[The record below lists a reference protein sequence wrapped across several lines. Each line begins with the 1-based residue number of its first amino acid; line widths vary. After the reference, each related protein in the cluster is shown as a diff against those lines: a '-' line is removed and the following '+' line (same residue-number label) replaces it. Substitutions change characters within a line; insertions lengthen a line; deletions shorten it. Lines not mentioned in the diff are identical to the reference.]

1 MQQFN
6 KLWFFWLILV
16 IIWNYGW
23 PEVDPFYDVLIAIL
37 LSVIIF
43 NISKIKK
50 NN

>member
-23 PEVDPFYDVLIAIL
+23 PEVDPFYDVLIAVL